1 MTQNTT
7 FWSTFRI
14 LRARR
19 WWVLLLTL
27 VCAAAIFVGTEFQ
40 RINAIVPVE
49 STLSITAATSPS
61 SSSLTSANPLEDQVS
76 AAYQAIRSSD
86 SVFVTAATLMTLPR
100 SQRTQR
106 VLDILERTQY
116 FAALDLELRETNSE
130 NSLRDEHQRVADI
143 ISSPRDTQ
151 GTYADSG
158 ISGDISTIVSELRS
172 RIAVSVSEAI
182 HSADANRKF
191 DPVIRLTG
199 SFSRP
204 AEGMLAVNML
214 SVAALSDADRAS
226 RQSNAARLARL
237 GKQRK
242 LLQTQMDIANNTLI
256 VFRSAGAL
264 NGRIGLVADQ
274 TFVRYQA
281 LEQEEQRLRMRLAG
295 MNERVDS
302 FRNAI
307 SGVKP
312 VDKVAVSASE
322 NPVLIA
328 AEQRLQLAK
337 SAMLVV
343 DRSNLGVR
351 SDEYIKAESDLMS
364 AQRDVDTAQ
373 RRTQTM
379 TRWNDR
385 FDALAIKLADADAER
400 GELKRS
406 LDQVTDDRA
415 KMERQWGLAP
425 QLQSKFDNI
434 NRQIK
439 VIDER
444 LGKIDQELTAAA
456 TESATIVP
464 VMSLQSYAHL
474 LPVDPVNRWKVLVYG
489 LALSSVVSAL
499 LAIGMSRLDNTI
511 RTGGDL
517 EREMGVNVLASIPA
531 HHGDPIEGAKV
542 VLNDP
547 LSGVAEAFRLLR
559 TDIQLSLTTHPF
571 KTLLVVGAR
580 PGDGASTVA
589 SNLAIALAQTG
600 RKVVLVDADLRRPML
615 HMLFGANPAAGV
627 SSVLNGN
634 FGLDAAV
641 QPTEQDGLFVL
652 PAGPAVKLASEMLSS
667 AAMGRLV
674 VELKSRFDMVIV
686 DAPSP
691 IIFADALVLGSQ
703 LDVAVIVAKAGHTPR
718 GVEQQARRQ
727 LERTKI
733 ELLGVV
739 INQVEPARVDSLYF
753 QDRYYS
759 ADAGHGTVKTASEL

>member
-1 MTQNTT
+1 MTQGTS

-14 LRARR
+14 LRAKR
-19 WWVLLLTL
+19 WWVLLLTV

-40 RINAIVPVE
+40 RINAIIPVE
-49 STLSITAATSPS
+49 STLVIASPS
-61 SSSLTSANPLEDQVS
+61 PQTASTPAPTNPVEDQVS
-76 AAYQAIRSSD
+76 AAFQSIRSSD
-86 SVFVTAATLMTLPR
+86 SVYVTAATLMTMPR
-100 SQRTQR
+100 SKRTQS

-116 FAALDLELRETNSE
+116 FAALDLELTESDGAAAV
-130 NSLRDEHQRVADI
+130 RDEHQRIADL
-143 ISSPRDTQ
+143 ISGPRDAQ
-151 GTYADSG
+151 GTFADAG
-158 ISGDISTIVSELRS
+158 ISGDIPTIVSELRR
-172 RIAVSVSEAI
+172 RITVSVSEAI

-199 SFSRP
+199 AFSRP

-214 SVAALSDADRAS
+214 SVAALSDAERAS

-242 LLQTQMDIANNTLI
+242 LLQSQLDAATNSLIA
-256 VFRSAGAL
+256 FRSGGVL

-281 LEQEEQRLRMRLAG
+281 LEQNEQSLRTRLAG
-295 MNERVDS
+295 MSERVDS

-307 SGVKP
+307 SGVRL
-312 VDKVAVSASE
+312 VDKVTVSASE
-322 NPVLIA
+322 NPILIA
-328 AEQRLQLAK
+328 AEQRLQAAK
-337 SAMLVV
+337 SAMLTVE
-343 DRSNLGVR
+343 RSNLGLR
-351 SDEYIKAESDLMS
+351 SDEYIKAESDLIS

-385 FDALAIKLADADAER
+385 FDALAIKLADAEAER
-400 GELKRS
+400 GELKQS
-406 LDQVTDDRA
+406 LDQVVADRA
-415 KMERQWGLAP
+415 KMEKQWGRAP
-425 QLQSKFDNI
+425 QLQSKVDNI

-439 VIDER
+439 VLDER

-456 TESATIVP
+456 TESATLVP
-464 VMSLQSYAHL
+464 VMSLQSVAHL

-489 LALSSVVSAL
+489 LALSSIVSAL
-499 LAIGMSRLDNTI
+499 LAIAMSKLDNTI

-547 LSGVAEAFRLLR
+547 LSAVAEAFRLLR
-559 TDIQLSLTTHPF
+559 TDVQLSFASNPF

-580 PGDGASTVA
+580 PGDGATTVA

-600 RKVVLVDADLRRPML
+600 RRVVLVDADLRRPML

-627 SSVLNGN
+627 SSVLNGT

-641 QPTEQDGLFVL
+641 QPTEQDGLFLL
-652 PAGPAVKLASEMLSS
+652 PAGPAVKLASEVLSGP
-667 AAMGRLV
+667 AMGRLL
-674 VELKSRFDMVIV
+674 VELKSRFDTVIV

-703 LDVAVIVAKAGHTPR
+703 LDVALIVAKAGHTPR

-727 LERTKI
+727 LERSKV

-753 QDRYYS
+753 QERYYA

>member
-1 MTQNTT
+1 MTQDST

-40 RINAIVPVE
+40 RINAILPVE
-49 STLSITAATSPS
+49 STLSITSPSAQSSTSATS
-61 SSSLTSANPLEDQVS
+61 NPLEDQVS
-76 AAYQAIRSSD
+76 ATYQAIRSSD
-86 SVFVTAATLMTLPR
+86 SVFVTAATLMTLDR
-100 SQRTQR
+100 AQRTKR

-116 FAALDLELRETNSE
+116 FAALDLELKESASSE
-130 NSLRDEHQRVADI
+130 SVRDEHQRIADL
-143 ISSPRDTQ
+143 ISSPRDAQ
-151 GTYADSG
+151 GTFADTG
-158 ISGDISTIVSELRS
+158 ISGDISVIVGELRR
-172 RIAVSVSEAI
+172 RITVSVSEAI
-182 HSADANRKF
+182 HSADSNRKF

-214 SVAALSDADRAS
+214 SVAALSDADRSS

-237 GKQRK
+237 TKQRK
-242 LLQTQMDIANNTLI
+242 LLQAQLDTATDTLI
-256 VFRSAGAL
+256 AFRSAGSL
-264 NGRIGLVADQ
+264 NSRIGLVADQ

-281 LEQEEQRLRMRLAG
+281 LEQEEQRLRTRLAG
-295 MNERVDS
+295 LNERVDS

-307 SGVKP
+307 SGVRP
-312 VDKVAVSASE
+312 VDKVTVSASE

-328 AEQRLQLAK
+328 AEQRLQAAK
-337 SAMLVV
+337 TAMLVV
-343 DRSNLGVR
+343 ERSNLGVR
-351 SDEYIKAESDLMS
+351 SDEYIKAESDVIS
-364 AQRDVDTAQ
+364 AQRDVENAQ

-400 GELKRS
+400 SELKRS
-406 LDQVTDDRA
+406 LDQVVEDRA
-415 KMERQWGLAP
+415 TMERQWGLAP

-439 VIDER
+439 VLDER

-456 TESATIVP
+456 TESATLVP
-464 VMSLQSYAHL
+464 VMSLQSHAHL
-474 LPVDPVNRWKVLVYG
+474 LPVDPVNRWKVLIYG
-489 LALSSVVSAL
+489 LALSCVVSAL
-499 LAIGMSRLDNTI
+499 LAIGMSKLDNTI
-511 RTGGDL
+511 RTGSDL
-517 EREMGVNVLASIPA
+517 EREMGVTVLASIPA

-547 LSGVAEAFRLLR
+547 LSAVAESFRLLR
-559 TDIQLSLTTHPF
+559 TDIQLSMSSHPF
-571 KTLLVVGAR
+571 KTMLVVGAR
-580 PGDGASTVA
+580 PGDGSSTVA

-627 SSVLNGN
+627 SSVLSGH
-634 FGLDAAV
+634 FSLDAAV
-641 QPTEQDGLFVL
+641 QPTEQDGLYVL
-652 PAGPAVKLASEMLSS
+652 PAGPEVKLASELLSG
-667 AAMGRLV
+667 AAMGRLLV
-674 VELKSRFDMVIV
+674 DLKSRFDMVVV

-691 IIFADALVLGSQ
+691 IVFADALVLGSQ
-703 LDVAVIVAKAGHTPR
+703 LDVALIVAKAGHTPR

-727 LERTKI
+727 LERTKVD
-733 ELLGVV
+733 LLGVV
-739 INQVEPARVDSLYF
+739 INQVEPGRVDSLYF
-753 QDRYYS
+753 QDRYYA
-759 ADAGHGTVKTASEL
+759 ADTSHGVVKTASEL

>member
-49 STLSITAATSPS
+49 STLSITPATSPAS
-61 SSSLTSANPLEDQVS
+61 PLPTSANSLEEQVS

-106 VLDILERTQY
+106 VLDILDRTQY

-130 NSLRDEHQRVADI
+130 NSLRDEHQRIADI
-143 ISSPRDTQ
+143 ISSPRDAQ

-158 ISGDISTIVSELRS
+158 ISGEISTIVSELRS

-214 SVAALSDADRAS
+214 SVAAISDADRVS

-307 SGVKP
+307 SGVNR

-322 NPVLIA
+322 NPVLIV

-343 DRSNLGVR
+343 D
-351 SDEYIKAESDLMS
+351 
-364 AQRDVDTAQ
+364 
-373 RRTQTM
+373 
-379 TRWNDR
+379 
-385 FDALAIKLADADAER
+385 
-400 GELKRS
+400 
-406 LDQVTDDRA
+406 
-415 KMERQWGLAP
+415 
-425 QLQSKFDNI
+425 
-434 NRQIK
+434 
-439 VIDER
+439 
-444 LGKIDQELTAAA
+444 
-456 TESATIVP
+456 
-464 VMSLQSYAHL
+464 
-474 LPVDPVNRWKVLVYG
+474 
-489 LALSSVVSAL
+489 
-499 LAIGMSRLDNTI
+499 
-511 RTGGDL
+511 
-517 EREMGVNVLASIPA
+517 
-531 HHGDPIEGAKV
+531 
-542 VLNDP
+542 
-547 LSGVAEAFRLLR
+547 
-559 TDIQLSLTTHPF
+559 
-571 KTLLVVGAR
+571 
-580 PGDGASTVA
+580 
-589 SNLAIALAQTG
+589 
-600 RKVVLVDADLRRPML
+600 
-615 HMLFGANPAAGV
+615 
-627 SSVLNGN
+627 
-634 FGLDAAV
+634 
-641 QPTEQDGLFVL
+641 
-652 PAGPAVKLASEMLSS
+652 
-667 AAMGRLV
+667 
-674 VELKSRFDMVIV
+674 
-686 DAPSP
+686 
-691 IIFADALVLGSQ
+691 
-703 LDVAVIVAKAGHTPR
+703 
-718 GVEQQARRQ
+718 
-727 LERTKI
+727 
-733 ELLGVV
+733 
-739 INQVEPARVDSLYF
+739 
-753 QDRYYS
+753 
-759 ADAGHGTVKTASEL
+759 

>member
-1 MTQNTT
+1 MDQGTT

-19 WWVLLLTL
+19 WWVLLLTV

-49 STLSITAATSPS
+49 STLVITSQPPQS
-61 SSSLTSANPLEDQVS
+61 SSALTSTNAIEDQVS
-76 AAYQAIRSSD
+76 AAFQSIRSSD
-86 SVFVTAATLMTLPR
+86 SVYVTAATLMTMPR
-100 SQRTQR
+100 SKRTQS

-116 FAALDLELRETNSE
+116 FAALDLELKESNGE
-130 NSLRDEHQRVADI
+130 GALRDEHQRIADL
-143 ISSPRDTQ
+143 ISGPRDAQ
-151 GTYADSG
+151 GTFADSG
-158 ISGDISTIVSELRS
+158 IAGDVPTIVGELRR
-172 RIAVSVSEAI
+172 RITVSVNEAI

-199 SFSRP
+199 AFSRP

-214 SVAALSDADRAS
+214 AVAALSDADRAS
-226 RQSNAARLARL
+226 RQSNAARLVRL

-242 LLQTQMDIANNTLI
+242 LLQSQLDAATNSLIA
-256 VFRSAGAL
+256 FRSAGAL

-281 LEQEEQRLRMRLAG
+281 LEQEEQRLRTRLAG
-295 MNERVDS
+295 LNERAES

-307 SGVKP
+307 SGVRL
-312 VDKVAVSASE
+312 VDKVTVSASE

-328 AEQRLQLAK
+328 AEQRLQAAK

-343 DRSNLGVR
+343 ERSNLGLR
-351 SDEYIKAESDLMS
+351 SDEYIKAESDLIS
-364 AQRDVDTAQ
+364 AQRDVDAAQ

-379 TRWNDR
+379 SRWNER

-406 LDQVTDDRA
+406 LDQVISDRA
-415 KMERQWGLAP
+415 VMERQWGRAP
-425 QLQSKFDNI
+425 QLQSQVDNI

-439 VIDER
+439 VLDER

-456 TESATIVP
+456 TESATLVP
-464 VMSLQSYAHL
+464 VMSLQSNAHL

-499 LAIGMSRLDNTI
+499 LAILMSKLDNTI

-547 LSGVAEAFRLLR
+547 LSAVAEAFRLLR
-559 TDIQLSLTTHPF
+559 TDVQLSHASHPF

-580 PGDGASTVA
+580 PGDGATTVA

-627 SSVLNGN
+627 SSVLNGS

-641 QPTEQDGLFVL
+641 QPTEQDGLSIL
-652 PAGPAVKLASEMLSS
+652 PAGPAVKLASEVLSG
-667 AAMGRLV
+667 AGMGRLLV
-674 VELKSRFDMVIV
+674 DLKSRFDTVIV

-727 LERTKI
+727 LERSKVD
-733 ELLGVV
+733 LLGVV

-753 QDRYYS
+753 QERYYA

>member
-1 MTQNTT
+1 
-7 FWSTFRI
+7 
-14 LRARR
+14 
-19 WWVLLLTL
+19 
-27 VCAAAIFVGTEFQ
+27 
-40 RINAIVPVE
+40 
-49 STLSITAATSPS
+49 
-61 SSSLTSANPLEDQVS
+61 
-76 AAYQAIRSSD
+76 
-86 SVFVTAATLMTLPR
+86 
-100 SQRTQR
+100 
-106 VLDILERTQY
+106 
-116 FAALDLELRETNSE
+116 
-130 NSLRDEHQRVADI
+130 
-143 ISSPRDTQ
+143 
-151 GTYADSG
+151 
-158 ISGDISTIVSELRS
+158 
-172 RIAVSVSEAI
+172 
-182 HSADANRKF
+182 
-191 DPVIRLTG
+191 
-199 SFSRP
+199 
-204 AEGMLAVNML
+204 
-214 SVAALSDADRAS
+214 
-226 RQSNAARLARL
+226 
-237 GKQRK
+237 
-242 LLQTQMDIANNTLI
+242 
-256 VFRSAGAL
+256 
-264 NGRIGLVADQ
+264 
-274 TFVRYQA
+274 
-281 LEQEEQRLRMRLAG
+281 
-295 MNERVDS
+295 
-302 FRNAI
+302 
-307 SGVKP
+307 
-312 VDKVAVSASE
+312 
-322 NPVLIA
+322 
-328 AEQRLQLAK
+328 
-337 SAMLVV
+337 
-343 DRSNLGVR
+343 
-351 SDEYIKAESDLMS
+351 
-364 AQRDVDTAQ
+364 
-373 RRTQTM
+373 
-379 TRWNDR
+379 
-385 FDALAIKLADADAER
+385 
-400 GELKRS
+400 
-406 LDQVTDDRA
+406 
-415 KMERQWGLAP
+415 MERQWGLAP

-464 VMSLQSYAHL
+464 VMSLQSHAHL

-559 TDIQLSLTTHPF
+559 TDIQLSLATHHF

-615 HMLFGANPAAGV
+615 HMLFSANPAAGV
-627 SSVLNGN
+627 SSVLTGN

-652 PAGPAVKLASEMLSS
+652 PAGPAVKLASELLSG
-667 AAMGRLV
+667 AAMGRLL
-674 VELKSRFDMVIV
+674 VELKSRFDLVIV

-703 LDVAVIVAKAGHTPR
+703 LDVALIVAKAGHTPR

-733 ELLGVV
+733 DLLGVV

-759 ADAGHGTVKTASEL
+759 AEAGHGTVKTASEL